1 MTGQPPRCAVIGD
14 PVAGSLSPT
23 LHRAAYA
30 ALGLDWTYDRVPVPA
45 ADLPAFMAD
54 LATPPWRGLSVTM
67 PHKRAVIQY
76 LDDLD
81 ALARGLD
88 AVNTVVC
95 SSGGRRYGFNT
106 DVAGFV
112 AGLREAGVAELDAV
126 TVLGGG
132 ATAASALAAAAD
144 LGARHATC
152 VVRDPGRA
160 ERLHGVGTSSELV
173 VRIADWG
180 ALGDLAPADL
190 VVSTIPAVAQ
200 ESHSVP
206 FRALAPVL
214 FDVGYQPTPTTF
226 MAAADREGV
235 RVVGG
240 FILLLHQ
247 AARQVELM
255 TGCAPAP
262 LEAMRTAGLAA
273 LG

>member
-1 MTGQPPRCAVIGD
+1 MTGQRPRCAVIGD
-14 PVAGSLSPT
+14 PVAGSLSPA

-30 ALGLDWTYDRVPVPA
+30 ALGLDWTYDRIPVSNEE
-45 ADLPAFMAD
+45 LPVFMAD
-54 LATPPWRGLSVTM
+54 LANPPWRGLSVTM

-76 LDDLD
+76 LDDVD
-81 ALARGLD
+81 PLARGLD

-95 SSGGRRYGFNT
+95 SADGRRLGFNT

-132 ATAASALAAAAD
+132 ATAASALAAVAD
-144 LGARHATC
+144 LGASRATC

-160 ERLHGVGTSSELV
+160 ERLHGVGTSSGLV
-173 VRIADWG
+173 VRVVGWG
-180 ALGDLAPADL
+180 TLGDLAPADL
-190 VVSTIPAVAQ
+190 VVSTIPAAAQ
-200 ESHSVP
+200 DSLSVH

-226 MAAADREGV
+226 MAAADREGA

-240 FILLLHQ
+240 FTLLLHQ

-255 TGCAPAP
+255 TGRTPAP

>member
-1 MTGQPPRCAVIGD
+1 MTPQPRCAVIGD
-14 PVAGSLSPT
+14 PVDGSLSPA

-30 ALGLDWTYDRVPVPA
+30 ALGLDWTYDRVTVPTA
-45 ADLPAFMAD
+45 ELPTFMGG

-76 LDDLD
+76 VDEVDP
-81 ALARGLD
+81 LARGLD

-95 SSGGRRYGFNT
+95 STGGRRYGFNT

-112 AGLREAGVAELDAV
+112 AGLREAGIADLDAV

-132 ATAASALAAAAD
+132 ATAASALAAAAE

-160 ERLHGVGTSSELV
+160 EPLRGVGTSFELA
-173 VRIADWG
+173 VRIAEWRT
-180 ALGDLAPADL
+180 LGDLAPADL

-200 ESHSVP
+200 ESLSVP
-206 FRALAPVL
+206 FRALGPTL
-214 FDVGYQPTPTTF
+214 FDVGYRPTPTGF
-226 MAAADREGV
+226 MTAADREGV
-235 RVVGG
+235 RVIGG
-240 FILLLHQ
+240 FTLLLHQ

-255 TGCAPAP
+255 TGCPSAP

-273 LG
+273 LA